1 MTFLDA
7 IIQSLSR
14 AGEYNRDDQVAPAVI
29 LWPDKERQW
38 EPVLPVLRERL
49 PQLLTFGPYAGDCM
63 TGPAIWLRCMMGRTL
78 TKASW
83 SAKTIPILY
92 LPGVSRQELRAV
104 AECPPSLM
112 PLAELQ
118 FRGGFWSQ
126 ANHRDWT
133 VLAFLQSSEG
143 GLGLDVAR
151 DAATL
156 EAIKTSLAKLV
167 ETDVQELSGHRLE
180 ASDFHALLSPDPI
193 RELLAWVN
201 EPKGTKARMSD
212 AEWEAFCHSCK
223 EQFGL
228 HPAKDGQLRA
238 AELIGLRQGGWA
250 RVWERFRE
258 APRRYPNLPGWLRK
272 AKPTDDD
279 LFLKDSDEAWPQA
292 NETHEAALRKALKAC
307 NGKSVQVVYEKLKE
321 LEGIHSRRRTWV
333 WADLDEAPLALALK
347 SLVFLA
353 EACAKPVAGGSMDD
367 LAASYTRDGWKAD
380 AAAVRALQCVE
391 KQEDLEAVRA
401 VIRAVYLPW
410 LESNALAFQKLVN
423 ANPATIQAPAPSRV
437 SAVPGGTAIVFADG
451 LRFDVAQE
459 LQQALTLRGLQV
471 EQGWRWTALPTITPT
486 AKPAASPIA
495 ELFTGDHACADFKP
509 RMKEGGKDLT
519 SERFKQLL
527 AEHGCQVLADQKPM
541 QVDGVG
547 WIEYGSIDSTGHND
561 GWKLAKR
568 LPEELSG
575 LAETIVGLLDAGWRK
590 VRVVTDHGW
599 LLMPGGLPKIE
610 LPKFLAE
617 TRWGRCAL
625 VKQGAQTDLPS
636 VPWHWDSTVHIAVP
650 PGVGAFKSGLEYAHG
665 GLSLQE
671 CLVPELTIGSSG
683 PAVPEVSISSLK
695 WVGLR
700 CRVQASA
707 GATGLL
713 ADIRE
718 SIADKSTSLIAK
730 PKEIEPDGQASLLVS
745 DDRKSGAKATV
756 VLVDVNENVVAKL
769 ETVIGG

>member
-1 MTFLDA
+1 MTVLDA
-7 IIQSLSR
+7 IVQSLGR
-14 AGEYNRDDQVAPAVI
+14 ASDHNRDDYVPPAVV
-29 LWPDKERQW
+29 LWPDRERLW
-38 EPVLPVLRERL
+38 VPVISAFRLRL
-49 PQLLTFGPYAGDCM
+49 PQLLTLGAYDSSAR
-63 TGPAIWLRCMMGRTL
+63 TGPAVWLRCMIARSLPEAEWPST
-78 TKASW
+78 A
-83 SAKTIPILY
+83 IPIIY
-92 LPGVSRQELRAV
+92 LPGVSRQDLRAV

-118 FRGGFWSQ
+118 FRGAFWSQ
-126 ANHRDWT
+126 GNHRDWT

-156 EAIKTSLAKLV
+156 EAIKTSLSKLL
-167 ETDVQELSGHRLE
+167 ETDVQELTGHRLE
-180 ASDFHALLSPDPI
+180 ASDFHALLAPDPI

-201 EPKGTKARMSD
+201 DSKGTKARMSD

-228 HPAKDGQLRA
+228 HPAKDGALRA
-238 AELIGLRQGGWA
+238 AELMGLRQGNWA

-258 APRRYPNLPGWLRK
+258 APRRYPSLPVWLRK

-279 LFLKDSDEAWPQA
+279 LFLKDGDETWPQS
-292 NETHEAALRKALKAC
+292 NETHEAALRKSLKGC
-307 NGKSVQVVYEKLKE
+307 DRKSPKVVYETVKQ
-321 LEGIHSRRRTWV
+321 LEALHGRRRAWV
-333 WADLDEAPLALALK
+333 WADLDEAPLAVALK
-347 SLVFLA
+347 ALVVLA
-353 EACAKPVAGGSMDD
+353 DACTKPVAGGSMAD
-367 LAASYTRDGWKAD
+367 LAASYTQDGWQAD
-380 AAAVRALQCVE
+380 AAAIEALQRVE
-391 KQEDLEAVRA
+391 KQEDVEAIRSVVRA
-401 VIRAVYLPW
+401 LYMPWMESMAV
-410 LESNALAFQKLVN
+410 AFQKLVK
-423 ANPATIQAPAPSRV
+423 ADPSAIRSPATRSISEVPS
-437 SAVPGGTAIVFADG
+437 GTVVLFADG
-451 LRFDVAQE
+451 LRFDLAQQ
-459 LQQALTLRGLQV
+459 LQRVLTERGFQADQV
-471 EQGWRWTALPTITPT
+471 WRWTALPTVTPT

-547 WIEYGSIDSTGHND
+547 WIEYGSIDSTGHKD

-599 LLMPGGLPKIE
+599 LLMPGGLPKID

-617 TRWGRCAL
+617 TRWGRCAM
-625 VKQGAQTDLPS
+625 VKEGAQTDLPS

-650 PGVGAFKSGLEYAHG
+650 PGVGAFKVGLEYAHG

-671 CLVPELTIGSSG
+671 CLVPELTISSLGSS
-683 PAVPEVSISSLK
+683 VPEVSILSLK

-700 CRVQASA
+700 CRVQASP
-707 GATGLL
+707 GATGLQ

-718 SIADKSTSLIAK
+718 SIADKTTSLIAK
-730 PKEIEPDGQASLLVS
+730 PKEIEPDGQASLLIS